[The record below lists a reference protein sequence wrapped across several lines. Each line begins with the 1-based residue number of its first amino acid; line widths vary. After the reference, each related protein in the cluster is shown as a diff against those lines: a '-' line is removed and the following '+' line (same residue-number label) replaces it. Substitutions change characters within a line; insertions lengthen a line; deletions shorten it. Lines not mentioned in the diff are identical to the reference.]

1 MSALPASANIRQDSP
16 PIMPLAEARN
26 SSSAC
31 SGDSQKTEKIKRG
44 AYWDE
49 FEHPSWYEI

>member
-1 MSALPASANIRQDSP
+1 
-16 PIMPLAEARN
+16 MPLAEARN

-31 SGDSQKTEKIKRG
+31 SGDTEKTEEIKRG